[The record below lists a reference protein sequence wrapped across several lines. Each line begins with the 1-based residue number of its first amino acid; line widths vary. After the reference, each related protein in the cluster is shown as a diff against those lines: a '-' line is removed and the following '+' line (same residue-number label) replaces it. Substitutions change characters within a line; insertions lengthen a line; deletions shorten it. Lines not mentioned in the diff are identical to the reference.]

1 MHNQDSDT
9 LSDIDALLAQ
19 DASDISHH
27 ENTSTSRPSTPFAD
41 KQSMMAAGFNALT
54 DSALVVISN
63 DLKISYF
70 NQLTL
75 NLLEIPSTQIDN
87 NIKIQDVI
95 SFMAERGDFGPGNPN
110 HFIDLATQILS
121 KVPTD
126 NGKRHQSY
134 LTMPSGKVLNIRA
147 VRNPDNSFIF
157 SAFDMS
163 KEKRRNEILDMAL
176 NIGAAGY
183 WLYEKNNTA
192 VDLHGAYLK
201 SILSPREFQIIEIN
215 GLWPLIHADD
225 LHRIE
230 QIWKEVIK
238 DGVTQEGTVRI
249 STQKHG
255 IRWMRF
261 HLKPLKT
268 EKGIQTGIAC
278 FFYDVTDT
286 LRQQDSLRQAKSDA
300 EENLKAKNNFLARM
314 SHEIRTPMNG
324 VIGIADAL
332 IHHHADPEITPKLEL
347 IQSSASNILKILDET
362 LDHTKLGSE
371 NFTLN
376 TAPADPSKV
385 VRDVCGLW
393 EQQALKNGGFIRCII
408 KPDVPKQI
416 VFDRYRY
423 EQCVNNLLSN
433 AVKFTPK
440 GQIDVILTTISKPG
454 YPKRLVLAVRDT
466 GIGMTKEQQ
475 ANIFEAYAQGDK
487 SISSRFGGTGLG
499 MSITKQII
507 ELMGGAITVKSEIG
521 SGSIFALSFPI
532 NEASNSDNEASD
544 SDIEDVSHD
553 QPTALTPSQQTNN
566 LVDAMLENAKPEP
579 TPYSSLRILV
589 VDDNATNHMV
599 ITSLLDS
606 LVGELY
612 TANNG
617 REALDILE
625 VTDVDIVLMDIHM
638 PVMDG
643 IEATIAIRSSQKPW
657 KDVQI
662 IALTA
667 DPQYQQKKLC
677 LNIGMDEALAKPVKL
692 NDVLEAIDNVL
703 GAVKSD
709 GRRKSDGQA
718 TA

>member
-1 MHNQDSDT
+1 MHNADSST
-9 LSDIDALLAQ
+9 KDIIEEIVAQ
-19 DASDISHH
+19 DTAAISHH
-27 ENTSTSRPSTPFAD
+27 ETANSTQATPSILENP
-41 KQSMMAAGFNALT
+41 SMMAAGFNALT
-54 DSALVVISN
+54 DSALVVVSR

-75 NLLEIPSTQIDN
+75 DLLEIPSAQIN
-87 NIKIQDVI
+87 TNIKIQDLI
-95 SFMAERGDFGPGNPN
+95 AFMAERGDFGPGNPDQ
-110 HFIDLATQILS
+110 FIDLATQTLA
-121 KVPTD
+121 KVPSS

-134 LTMPSGKVLNIRA
+134 LTMPSGKILNIRA
-147 VRNPDNSFIF
+147 VRNPDGSFIV
-157 SAFDMS
+157 SALDTS
-163 KEKRRNEILDMAL
+163 KKKRRNDILDMAL

-183 WLYEKNNTA
+183 WLLEKNNVN
-192 VDLHGAYLK
+192 VDLHSAYMK
-201 SILSPREFQIIEIN
+201 SILTPREFQIIEAN

-225 LHRIE
+225 LHRVE
-230 QIWKEVIK
+230 TIWKEVTKEGI
-238 DGVTQEGTVRI
+238 TQEGTVRI
-249 STQKHG
+249 STQRYG
-255 IRWMRF
+255 IKWMRF

-268 EKGIQTGIAC
+268 DKDIHTGIVC

-300 EENLKAKNNFLARM
+300 EENLKAKNDFLARM

-376 TAPADPSKV
+376 PVPADPTKV
-385 VRDVCGLW
+385 VRDVCSLW
-393 EQQALKNGGFIRCII
+393 EQQALKNGAFIRCII
-408 KPDVPKQI
+408 KPDVPEQI

-532 NEASNSDNEASD
+532 KEHSESNESDVTDNNAAIMPIEKTNS
-544 SDIEDVSHD
+544 
-553 QPTALTPSQQTNN
+553 
-566 LVDAMLENAKPEP
+566 LVDSMLENAKPEP
-579 TPYSSLRILV
+579 TPYSTLRVLV

-606 LVGELY
+606 IVGELY

-625 VTDVDIVLMDIHM
+625 VTDIDIVLMDIHM

-703 GAVKSD
+703 EAVNSD
-709 GRRKSDGQA
+709 GRRKSDEHA